1 MEGTEERSAPTD
13 VRVGVVMR
21 NTTTFKELIAN
32 FLEGSTEGNSATGTL
47 KIREDQLIH
56 YYTPI
61 MERYTDKMIIN
72 VSRYSLVTGRLQK
85 QILEI
90 VPKDV
95 QVIVKRVPEN
105 YKGSLKDFIR
115 TGE

>member
-1 MEGTEERSAPTD
+1 
-13 VRVGVVMR
+13 MR

-47 KIREDQLIH
+47 KIRGDQLIH

-61 MERYTDKMIIN
+61 MERDNDKMIIN

-90 VPKDV
+90 VPEDIR
-95 QVIVKRVPEN
+95 VIVKRVPEN